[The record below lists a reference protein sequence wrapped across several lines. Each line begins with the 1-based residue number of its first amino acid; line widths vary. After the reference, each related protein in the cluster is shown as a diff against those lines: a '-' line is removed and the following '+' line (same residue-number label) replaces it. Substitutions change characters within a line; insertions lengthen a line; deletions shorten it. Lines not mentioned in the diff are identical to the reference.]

1 MKRNPGFL
9 MRQVAGRY
17 VLAPVGDTVKIFSGM
32 ITMNGT
38 GKFLWELLE
47 QDQTVESLAQALVD
61 NYEVDIERAT
71 ADVIKYL
78 EPLKPIQAII
88 D

>member
-1 MKRNPGFL
+1 M
-9 MRQVAGRY
+9 
-17 VLAPVGDTVKIFSGM
+17 APVGETVKIFSGM

-47 QDQTVESLAQALVD
+47 TDQTVESLAQALAD
-61 NYEVDIERAT
+61 NYDVDVERAT

-78 EPLKPIQAII
+78 EPLKPIQAVI